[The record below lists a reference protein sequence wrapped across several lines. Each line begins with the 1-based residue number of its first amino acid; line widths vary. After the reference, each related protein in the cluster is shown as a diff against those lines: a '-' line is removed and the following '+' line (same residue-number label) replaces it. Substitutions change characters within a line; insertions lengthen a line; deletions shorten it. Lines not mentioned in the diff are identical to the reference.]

1 MFDSPTVRP
10 SAALAR
16 RVVKIVA
23 GGLLTRRKTMNV
35 RESQI
40 GGGEIA
46 RKMLAMDDRCHH
58 HRKRCGKSSLLSTFS
73 NTQSD

>member
-1 MFDSPTVRP
+1 
-10 SAALAR
+10 
-16 RVVKIVA
+16 
-23 GGLLTRRKTMNV
+23 MNV